1 MLDVKNLDYASNATV
16 LFQRLSVICGDG
28 VLFVGVKMCADTVPG
43 QGTHLT
49 SARVRLAVLTLGS
62 AGLLIVDHIHFQYNG
77 LLLGLLLMS
86 YACMTQGRYLKSA
99 LLFTVLL
106 NMKHIFLY
114 LAPAYFVFL
123 LRNYCVRVPAG
134 GWLPR
139 PRPAHTLLLG
149 LVVLGVFAVS
159 LGPFAAL
166 GQLPQVLSRLF
177 PFKRGL
183 CHAYWA
189 PNFWV
194 LYNLAD
200 KLAVAAA
207 GWLGL
212 PVSPGVAA
220 MTGGLVQETSHALL
234 PTVPPTATFLLSG
247 AAMLPALVAC
257 WRRPA
262 DTAAFLRALVQCAL
276 GSFLFGWHVHEKALL
291 LAVVPLAV
299 LALRSQ
305 TEARL
310 YLLLSAAAHVSLFP
324 LLHGP
329 AETLGKVLAA
339 LLHAGYAAHA
349 LPATGAALSRPQA
362 AYLAGLAPLVLYHTV
377 GHRLLGLHG
386 RWPFVPLL
394 LTSLY
399 CALGVLYC
407 WLALYRHMLFRADV
421 GQKVKQR

>member
-1 MLDVKNLDYASNATV
+1 MLKFTSALT
-16 LFQRLSVICGDG
+16 R
-28 VLFVGVKMCADTVPG
+28 CADTVPG

-123 LRNYCVRVPAG
+123 LAQ
-134 GWLPR
+134 LLR
-139 PRPAHTLLLG
+139 PSTGRRLAATAASGAHPPLG

-159 LGPFAAL
+159 LGRSPPSASF
-166 GQLPQVLSRLF
+166 PRCSRGCF
-177 PFKRGL
+177 PFKRGSVPRL
-183 CHAYWA
+183 LA

-200 KLAVAAA
+200 KLAVAAV
-207 GWLGL
+207 
-212 PVSPGVAA
+212 PPGVAA